1 MKDTHLEIIAK
12 LQNLTYLGLESNE
25 ITDVGVNT
33 ITSSLDKLKELNLGK
48 NQFTHVGMVTIARL
62 KCLTR
67 LSTIECRGNE
77 LSLYRIVT
85 DLTDL
90 EELWINM
97 SLLTDNI
104 VRQISTRLRKLKKLF
119 ASQSG
124 ASSGQAMMLVRGLP
138 NLDSLVMRANPLL
151 RWSTTRN
158 MKFCIPSKC
167 YLLVEDT

>member
-1 MKDTHLEIIAK
+1 
-12 LQNLTYLGLESNE
+12 
-25 ITDVGVNT
+25 
-33 ITSSLDKLKELNLGK
+33 
-48 NQFTHVGMVTIARL
+48 
-62 KCLTR
+62 
-67 LSTIECRGNE
+67 
-77 LSLYRIVT
+77 
-85 DLTDL
+85 
-90 EELWINM
+90 M

-124 ASSGQAMMLVRGLP
+124 ATSGQAMMLVRGLP
-138 NLDSLVMRANPLL
+138 NLDSLVMRTISRNLGTNPLL